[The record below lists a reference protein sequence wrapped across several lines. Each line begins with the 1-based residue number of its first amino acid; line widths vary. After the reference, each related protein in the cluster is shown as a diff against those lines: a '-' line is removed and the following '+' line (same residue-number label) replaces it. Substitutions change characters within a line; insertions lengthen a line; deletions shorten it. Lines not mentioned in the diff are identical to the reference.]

1 MTEHMLCTFER
12 KILRRIYDP
21 IQDKGRRRPK
31 WYSDICI
38 LYKDLN
44 IVDDNKIRRQGWAG
58 EWKMKGYEKEVRKGK
73 FHERRPVEKQKIRWK
88 DVIRRDT
95 SKILGISGWSRTAED
110 REVWRRLLRKVMA
123 QNGL

>member
-1 MTEHMLCTFER
+1 MAQYKTKDAGVLNGIVTFVFY
-12 KILRRIYDP
+12 I
-21 IQDKGRRRPK
+21 
-31 WYSDICI
+31 
-38 LYKDLN
+38 KDLN

-73 FHERRPVEKQKIRWK
+73 FHKRRPVEKQKIRWK